1 MPFRLHARK
10 ALFGKSAYARK
21 ALFGKSAYARKAIFG
36 KSAYA
41 LTDIARA
48 RDKLQ
53 NITEY
58 VIVVCHKYV
67 CSIL

>member
-41 LTDIARA
+41 LTDIARS
-48 RDKLQ
+48 RDKLLYLDD
-53 NITEY
+53 I
-58 VIVVCHKYV
+58 IVQDI
-67 CSIL
+67 SLEQ